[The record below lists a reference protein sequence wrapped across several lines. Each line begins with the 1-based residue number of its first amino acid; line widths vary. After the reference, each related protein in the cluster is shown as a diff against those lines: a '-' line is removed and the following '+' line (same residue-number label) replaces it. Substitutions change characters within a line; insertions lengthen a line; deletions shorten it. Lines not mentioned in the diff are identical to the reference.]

1 MRNVILTVSMIVLM
15 LAGVGLSACGQEAG
29 QRPTPVPTM
38 APSPTPDMTVL
49 PSPTPGRE
57 NPGAEGPFTLITT
70 EQLRTMLENKDF
82 VFVNVHIP
90 YEGEIPQTDVFAPYD
105 EIEQYLFEFLDREEK
120 VVLYCRYGPMS
131 EYAANTLVSLGYT
144 NVYILDGGFAEWE
157 AKEREAAGL
166 PTPAAGPRIQFDEES
181 IDLGLV
187 PIALMESTTF
197 TFRNIGDGPLEV
209 RDVRVVSLEGC

>member
-1 MRNVILTVSMIVLM
+1 MIVLM

-38 APSPTPDMTVL
+38 VPSPTLEETTV
-49 PSPTPGRE
+49 PSSTPGQD
-57 NPGAEGPFTLITT
+57 NPGVGGPFTLITT

-105 EIEQYLFEFLDREEK
+105 EIEQYLFEFPDRGEK

-131 EYAANTLVSLGYT
+131 EHAANTLVSLGYT
-144 NVYILDGGFAEWE
+144 NVYGLDGGFAAWE

-166 PTPAAGPRIQFDEES
+166 LPPAAGPRIHFAQES

-197 TFRNIGDGPLEV
+197 TFRNVGDGPLEV
-209 RDVRVVSLEGC
+209 RDVQVAVLEGC

>member
-1 MRNVILTVSMIVLM
+1 M
-15 LAGVGLSACGQEAG
+15 
-29 QRPTPVPTM
+29 
-38 APSPTPDMTVL
+38 PDQSVV
-49 PSPTPGRE
+49 PSPTPGGE
-57 NPGAEGPFTLITT
+57 SPGAEGPFTLITT

-90 YEGEIPQTDVFAPYD
+90 YEGEIPRTDVFAPYD
-105 EIEQYLFEFLDREEK
+105 EIEQYLFAFPDRREK
-120 VVLYCRYGPMS
+120 VVLYCRYGPMT

-144 NVYILDGGFAEWE
+144 SVYGLDGGFAAWE

-166 PTPAAGPRIQFDEES
+166 LPPAAGPRIHFDEES

-197 TFRNIGDGPLEV
+197 TFTNVGDGPLEV
-209 RDVRVVSLEGC
+209 RDVQVAALEGC